1 MGIAAQLAS
10 SAFAKLLSGFRPST
24 LHQYRRMWADFI
36 SFQAAAGLPSYQVN
50 VTLLLS
56 FLEYLHENNISV
68 AQLQNYLSAIRAMH
82 ITHGLDTAPFKDE
95 RLPLFLKAIRIH
107 RPLNPRVLAHLD
119 IPLLEKI
126 IHLCDHMQFSQ
137 VFKPL
142 YLLMFFS
149 FLRMSNVLPHAVS
162 QFDFT
167 RHLARA
173 DIIFGATG
181 AVLLIKWSKTLQNR
195 RDVVTISLPDLQGSH
210 LCPVSA
216 LKAMFHL
223 FPGSDN
229 SPVFVLPRNR
239 GLVPL
244 TDSVARKHLK
254 DVSGSLG
261 LNPSL
266 TFHDFCRGGAL
277 WAFQNGVPLEHIM
290 HHGTWK
296 SDAIWTYLSSSVT
309 AVSPVA
315 FAFQQALRH

>member
-1 MGIAAQLAS
+1 
-10 SAFAKLLSGFRPST
+10 
-24 LHQYRRMWADFI
+24 MWVDFI
-36 SFQAAAGLPSYQVN
+36 SFQAAAGLPFYQVN

-56 FLEYLHENNISV
+56 FLEYLHENNISSG
-68 AQLQNYLSAIRAMH
+68 QMQNYLAALRAMH
-82 ITHGLDTAPFKDE
+82 IAHGLETAPFKDE

-107 RPLNPRVLAHLD
+107 RPFHPKVLAHLNLS
-119 IPLLEKI
+119 LLEKI
-126 IHLCDHMQFSQ
+126 INLSDHMQFPQ

-149 FLRMSNVLPHAVS
+149 FLRMSNVLPHAIH
-162 QFDFT
+162 QFDFS

-173 DIIFGATG
+173 DVIFGITG
-181 AVLLIKWSKTLQNR
+181 AVLLIKWSKTMQNR
-195 RDVVTISLPDLQGSH
+195 RDFVTISLPDLGGSH

-216 LKAMFHL
+216 LKEMFQF

-229 SPVFVLPRNR
+229 SPVFVIPKSK

-254 DVSGSLG
+254 DVSKFLG

-266 TFHDFCRGGAL
+266 TFHDFRRGGAA

-290 HHGTWK
+290 KHGIWK
-296 SDAIWTYLSSSVT
+296 SDAIWAYLSSAVN

-315 FAFQQALRH
+315 LAFQQALRH

>member
-1 MGIAAQLAS
+1 MGIRAQLAS
-10 SAFAKLLSGFRPST
+10 SAFAKLLSGFCPST
-24 LHQYRRMWADFI
+24 LQQYRRMWVDLI

-56 FLEYLHENNISV
+56 FFKYLHENNISV

-82 ITHGLDTAPFKDE
+82 IALGLETAPFKDE
-95 RLPLFLKAIRIH
+95 QLPLFLKAIRIH

-126 IHLCDHMQFSQ
+126 LYLCDHMQFPQ

-149 FLRMSNVLPHAVS
+149 FLRMSNVVPHAVT

-173 DIIFGATG
+173 DVIYGATG

-195 RDVVTISLPDLQGSH
+195 RDVVTISLSDFQGSH

-216 LKAMFHL
+216 LKAMFQM

-229 SPVFVLPRNR
+229 SPVFVIPRNR

-254 DVSGSLG
+254 
-261 LNPSL
+261 
-266 TFHDFCRGGAL
+266 
-277 WAFQNGVPLEHIM
+277 GV
-290 HHGTWK
+290 T
-296 SDAIWTYLSSSVT
+296 
-309 AVSPVA
+309 
-315 FAFQQALRH
+315 

>member
-24 LHQYRRMWADFI
+24 LQQYHRMWVDFI

-56 FLEYLHENNISV
+56 FLEYLHENNISA

-82 ITHGLDTAPFKDE
+82 IAHGLETSPFKDE

-107 RPLNPRVLAHLD
+107 RPFKPRVLAHLD
-119 IPLLEKI
+119 IPFLEKI
-126 IHLCDHMQFSQ
+126 IHLCDHMQFPQ
-137 VFKPL
+137 IFKPL

-149 FLRMSNVLPHAVS
+149 FLRMSNVLPHAVT

-173 DIIFGATG
+173 DVIFGATG

-210 LCPVSA
+210 FCPVSA
-216 LKAMFHL
+216 LKAMFQN

-229 SPVFVLPRNR
+229 SPVFVIPKSK

-254 DVSGSLG
+254 DVSGFLG

-266 TFHDFCRGGAL
+266 TFHDFRRGGAV

-290 HHGTWK
+290 KHGIWK
-296 SDAIWTYLSSSVT
+296 SDAIWTYLSSAVT

-315 FAFQQALRH
+315 LAFQQVLRH

>member
-24 LHQYRRMWADFI
+24 IQQYRRMWADFI
-36 SFQAAAGLPSYQVN
+36 SFQEAAGLPSYQVN

-82 ITHGLDTAPFKDE
+82 IVHGFETAPFKDE

-107 RPLNPRVLAHLD
+107 RPLNPRVLTHLD

-126 IHLCDHMQFSQ
+126 LSLCDHMQFPQ

-149 FLRMSNVLPHAVS
+149 FLRMSNVLPHAVT

-173 DIIFGATG
+173 DVIFGATG

-216 LKAMFHL
+216 LKAMFQI
-223 FPGSDN
+223 FPRSDN
-229 SPVFVLPRNR
+229 SPVFVIPRNR

-244 TDSVARKHLK
+244 TDSVACKHLK

-266 TFHDFCRGGAL
+266 TFHDFRRGGAV
-277 WAFQNGVPLEHIM
+277 WAFKNGVPLEHIM
-290 HHGTWK
+290 KHGTWK
-296 SDAIWTYLSSSVT
+296 SDSIWTYLSSAVT
-309 AVSPVA
+309 AVSPVTL
-315 FAFQQALRH
+315 AFQQALRH

>member
-24 LHQYRRMWADFI
+24 LQQYRRMWADFI

-68 AQLQNYLSAIRAMH
+68 AQLQNNLSAIRAMH
-82 ITHGLDTAPFKDE
+82 IAYGLETAPFKDE

-126 IHLCDHMQFSQ
+126 LYLCDHMQFPQ

-142 YLLMFFS
+142 YLLIFFS
-149 FLRMSNVLPHAVS
+149 FLRMSNVLPHAVT

-173 DIIFGATG
+173 DVIFGATG

-216 LKAMFHL
+216 LKAIFQI

-229 SPVFVLPRNR
+229 SPVFVIPRNR

-266 TFHDFCRGGAL
+266 TFHDFRRGGAV

-290 HHGTWK
+290 KHGTWK
-296 SDAIWTYLSSSVT
+296 SDSIWTYLSSAVT
-309 AVSPVA
+309 AVSPVPL
-315 FAFQQALRH
+315 AFQQALRH